1 MTNDWRKRPR
11 LPKDTAL
18 RPETPQW
25 YSRGYLPHFDTQEVP
40 QTVTFRLFDSMP
52 QSVLERWREELRHL
66 PKRHYDI
73 ERRKRIDAYLD
84 EGHGSCYLRDVRLA
98 KVVQD
103 ALLYHDQQR
112 YLLHARV
119 VMPNHVHTLFTSE
132 PGETLTKDRAH
143 VEIVHG

>member
-66 PKRHYDI
+66 PKREYDI

-112 YLLHARV
+112 YLPHAWV
-119 VMPNHVHTLFTSE
+119 VMP
-132 PGETLTKDRAH
+132 
-143 VEIVHG
+143 